1 MIANMVLRRRRS
13 CETQLLITTHD
24 LAKIMNRRSQADVAV
39 LAFSKAFDKVP
50 HERLIQKL
58 NHCNLHPNTVEWIR
72 SFLTDRSQRVV
83 VDGHTSDEKPV
94 LSGVPQGSVLGPI
107 LFLIFINDISDS
119 IDSFLR
125 LFADDCLLYREIKTR
140 EDQDM
145 LQKDLDTLVKWAKKW
160 GMEFNIKKCN
170 ILSITWQTV

>member
-1 MIANMVLRRRRS
+1 
-13 CETQLLITTHD
+13 
-24 LAKIMNRRSQADVAV
+24 
-39 LAFSKAFDKVP
+39 
-50 HERLIQKL
+50 
-58 NHCNLHPNTVEWIR
+58 
-72 SFLTDRSQRVV
+72 
-83 VDGHTSDEKPV
+83 
-94 LSGVPQGSVLGPI
+94 VPQGSVLGPI

-160 GMEFNIKKCN
+160 GMEFNIKKVQHPEHHVADQKEKAVHLQDERREGRRN
-170 ILSITWQTV
+170 M